1 MRTARAMDTD
11 RPRDGRRPAA
21 LSTRTSRSIDP
32 ERLRRQPAV
41 GENESMSSR
50 SLEQHRAAVEALLA
64 PLARGRAV
72 ETLTVSAARIT
83 AAPDTFR
90 HRTLAHDVRSPTDLP
105 PFDNSQMDG
114 YAVRSSEL
122 ADATTDAPAR
132 LLVDTQINAGDGF
145 VELTPGTAAP
155 IMTGA
160 PLPRGA
166 DAVVPI
172 ERAIPDRF
180 HSSGSVG
187 DSVSGNEFFVE
198 FVSAPRPDEFV
209 RRRGS
214 DIGEGGLLLP
224 AGSPLG
230 PAQLGVVAATGLTTI
245 DVLRRIRV
253 LLIATGHEIR
263 EPGTTLEPGQIYD
276 SNSSVLSQALID
288 SGCTVVAWPCRSDD
302 ASELLHVVE
311 RGAPT
316 ADLVITVGGVSAGA
330 REVVRDALGPL
341 GVEFT
346 HVAMQPGG
354 PQGLGVIATDDA
366 DGHAATNIPVV
377 TFPGNPVSALVS
389 FEIFVRPIL
398 RRLGGFARAER
409 QALRLPLAEAVDSPT
424 DKHQV
429 RRASIDADGRV
440 RLVGG
445 PSSHL
450 LHSYAASTAL
460 VHLPVGLG
468 HADAGDLVDVWRI
481 DD

>member
-1 MRTARAMDTD
+1 M
-11 RPRDGRRPAA
+11 PLPLRDNRRV
-21 LSTRTSRSIDP
+21 TSRLFDH
-32 ERLRRQPAV
+32 
-41 GENESMSSR
+41 
-50 SLEQHRAAVEALLA
+50 HRVAVEALLA
-64 PLARGRAV
+64 PLAQDRAV
-72 ETLTVSAARIT
+72 ETLPVSAARI
-83 AAPDTFR
+83 AGAPDAYR
-90 HRTLAHDVRSPTDLP
+90 HRVLAVDIVSPTDLP

-114 YAVRSSEL
+114 YAVRAAEL
-122 ADATTDAPAR
+122 ADAAPHATAR
-132 LLVDTQINAGDGF
+132 LQIDTQINAGDTIA
-145 VELTPGTAAP
+145 ELAPGTAAP

-160 PLPRGA
+160 PLPVGA

-180 HSSGSVG
+180 PTGGESPQADGI
-187 DSVSGNEFFVE
+187 VE
-198 FVSAPRPDEFV
+198 FSAAPRPEEFV

-214 DIGEGGLLLP
+214 DVGAGDLLLA
-224 AGSPLG
+224 AGTSLG
-230 PAQLGVVAATGLTTI
+230 PAQLGVIAATGLTTV

-263 EPGTTLEPGQIYD
+263 EPGTALEPGQIYD
-276 SNSSVLSQALID
+276 SNSAVLSQALIE

-302 ASELLHVVE
+302 AAELLHIVE
-311 RGAPT
+311 KGAPT

-341 GVEFT
+341 GVEFS
-346 HVAMQPGG
+346 HVAIQPGG
-354 PQGLGVIATDDA
+354 PQGLGLVE
-366 DGHAATNIPVV
+366 AAEHPNGLPVV

-389 FEIFVRPIL
+389 FEMFVRPAL
-398 RRLGGFARAER
+398 RSLAGFARTER
-409 QALRLPLAEAVDSPT
+409 EVLRLPLAESVDSPA

-429 RRASIDADGRV
+429 RRASIDADGLV

-468 HADAGDLVDVWRI
+468 HADAGDPVDVWRI

>member
-1 MRTARAMDTD
+1 
-11 RPRDGRRPAA
+11 
-21 LSTRTSRSIDP
+21 
-32 ERLRRQPAV
+32 
-41 GENESMSSR
+41 MSSR
-50 SLEQHRAAVEALLA
+50 SLDEHRAAVAALLA
-64 PLARGRAV
+64 PLADDRAV
-72 ETLTVSAARIT
+72 ETIAISAARI
-83 AAPDTFR
+83 AGAPDTYR

-114 YAVRSSEL
+114 YAVRSVEL
-122 ADATTDAPAR
+122 FGASADAPAR
-132 LLVDTQINAGDGF
+132 LLVDSQINAGDSIS
-145 VELTPGTAAP
+145 ELKPGTAAP

-160 PLPRGA
+160 PLPSGA

-180 HSSGSVG
+180 RSADDASAG
-187 DSVSGNEFFVE
+187 DADGADGVFTVE
-198 FVSAPRPDEFV
+198 FASTPASDEYV

-214 DIGEGGLLLP
+214 DIGAGGLLLP
-224 AGSPLG
+224 AGSVLG
-230 PAQLGVVAATGLTTI
+230 PAQLGVLAATGLTSI

-263 EPGTTLEPGQIYD
+263 EPGTALEPGQIYD
-276 SNSSVLSQALID
+276 SNSAVLSQALIEC
-288 SGCTVVAWPCRSDD
+288 GCTVVAWPCRSDD
-302 ASELLHVVE
+302 ATDLLHIVE
-311 RGAPT
+311 KGAPT

-341 GVEFT
+341 GVEFA

-354 PQGLGVIATDDA
+354 PQGLGLVSPGRTRGQPAER
-366 DGHAATNIPVV
+366 IPVV
-377 TFPGNPVSALVS
+377 TFPGNPVSALIS
-389 FEIFVRPIL
+389 FEVFVRPIL
-398 RRLGGFARAER
+398 RRLAGFARPER
-409 QALRLPLAEAVDSPT
+409 EVLRLPLAEAVDSP
-424 DKHQV
+424 DGKHQV

-468 HADAGDLVDVWRI
+468 HADAKEPVDVWRI

>member
-1 MRTARAMDTD
+1 M
-11 RPRDGRRPAA
+11 
-21 LSTRTSRSIDP
+21 S
-32 ERLRRQPAV
+32 
-41 GENESMSSR
+41 ENECMASR
-50 SLEQHRAAVEALLA
+50 SLDQHAAAVRELLA
-64 PLARGRAV
+64 PLRLDRAI
-72 ETLTVSAARIT
+72 EKISLSAARI
-83 AAPDTFR
+83 AGAPDAYR
-90 HRTLAHDVRSPTDLP
+90 QRTLAHDVVSPGDLP

-114 YAVRSSEL
+114 YAVRAADLSGATL
-122 ADATTDAPAR
+122 DATVR
-132 LLVDTQINAGDGF
+132 LGVDTQINAGD
-145 VELTPGTAAP
+145 TISAMQPGTAAP

-160 PLPRGA
+160 PLPAGA

-172 ERAIPDRF
+172 ERAIPDHFR
-180 HSSGSVG
+180 SPLDAAGG
-187 DSVSGNEFFVE
+187 DALTVE
-198 FVSAPRPDEFV
+198 FTSAPDPDEFV

-214 DIGEGGLLLP
+214 DVARGELLLS
-224 AGSPLG
+224 AGSVLG
-230 PAQLGVVAATGLTTI
+230 PAQLGVIAATGLTMV

-263 EPGTTLEPGQIYD
+263 EPGTALEPGQIYD
-276 SNSSVLSQALID
+276 SNSAVLSQALIE

-302 ASELLHVVE
+302 AAELLHIVE
-311 RGAPT
+311 KGAPT

-341 GVEFT
+341 GVEFS

-354 PQGLGVIATDDA
+354 PQGLGLVEAA
-366 DGHAATNIPVV
+366 GHPNGLPVV

-389 FEIFVRPIL
+389 FEMFVRPAL
-398 RRLGGFARAER
+398 RSLAGFARTER
-409 QALRLPLAEAVDSPT
+409 EVLRLPLAESVDSPA

-429 RRASIDADGRV
+429 RRASIDADGLV

-468 HADAGDLVDVWRI
+468 HADAGDPVDVWRI

>member
-1 MRTARAMDTD
+1 VRDPRT
-11 RPRDGRRPAA
+11 
-21 LSTRTSRSIDP
+21 
-32 ERLRRQPAV
+32 V

-50 SLEQHRAAVEALLA
+50 SLDQHRAAVETLLG
-64 PLARGRAV
+64 PLARDRAV
-72 ETLTVSAARIT
+72 ETISVSASRI
-83 AAPDTFR
+83 AGAPDVYR
-90 HRTLAHDVRSPTDLP
+90 HRILAHDVRSPTDLP

-114 YAVRSSEL
+114 YAVRSAEL
-122 ADATTDAPAR
+122 ASATPDAPAR
-132 LLVDTQINAGDGF
+132 VVVDPQINAGDG
-145 VELTPGTAAP
+145 VAELRPGTAAP

-160 PLPRGA
+160 PLPAGA

-172 ERAIPDRF
+172 ERAIPNAFRSPDDVAR
-180 HSSGSVG
+180 
-187 DSVSGNEFFVE
+187 EPELTVE
-198 FVSAPRPDEFV
+198 FTSAPRGDEFV

-214 DIGEGGLLLP
+214 DIEEGGLLLP
-224 AGSPLG
+224 AGSALG
-230 PAQLGVVAATGLTTI
+230 PAQLGVISATGLTKI

-253 LLIATGHEIR
+253 LLVATGHEIR
-263 EPGTTLEPGQIYD
+263 EPGTPLEPGQIYD
-276 SNSSVLSQALID
+276 SNSAVLSQALID

-302 ASELLHVVE
+302 AHELLHIIE
-311 RGAPT
+311 KGAPT

-341 GVEFT
+341 GVEFS

-354 PQGLGVIATDDA
+354 PQGLGVITI
-366 DGHAATNIPVV
+366 DGRRIPAV

-389 FEIFVRPIL
+389 FEIFVRPVL
-398 RRLGGFARAER
+398 RRLAGFSHPER
-409 QALRLPLAEAVDSPT
+409 EMLRLPLAEAVESPAG
-424 DKHQV
+424 KHQV

-468 HADAGDLVDVWRI
+468 HADAGDPVDVWRI